1 MASAVVY
8 RKSLNKFGE
17 EVCGDNYQ
25 VSKTKDSKI
34 VVLSDGLGSGIKASI
49 LSILTTEIISTMMRM
64 GVDIDEVVNTIA
76 KTLPVCKV
84 RGIAYSTFT
93 IIQIYNNGNIRIVN
107 YDNPSPVIIK
117 KGDIYYPDY
126 KETLVDDKKIFV
138 TNITLDPNDFI
149 FALSDG
155 IVHAGLGN
163 LMDFGWGLDN
173 IAPYLKRI
181 YRRTNDLKYIVD
193 NLVELTDSYYGFRAG
208 DDATMVGI
216 KITEN
221 PRCMILTGPPL
232 DPKTDYF
239 YVQKLLDYDGKK
251 VVCGGTTSNIVSRIS
266 KKELE
271 IDIKD
276 IKKNDLPP
284 YGKMSGIDLVTE
296 GVLTL
301 QALNKILLCCKKN
314 MYELDFDGNDKAAEK
329 LFLILRDCDEIDFL
343 VGRKVNAFY
352 HNPALPFDM
361 SIRSNLIRD
370 ISKNLERLGKEI
382 KVEYC

>member
-1 MASAVVY
+1 
-8 RKSLNKFGE
+8 
-17 EVCGDNYQ
+17 
-25 VSKTKDSKI
+25 
-34 VVLSDGLGSGIKASI
+34 
-49 LSILTTEIISTMMRM
+49 
-64 GVDIDEVVNTIA
+64 
-76 KTLPVCKV
+76 
-84 RGIAYSTFT
+84 
-93 IIQIYNNGNIRIVN
+93 
-107 YDNPSPVIIK
+107 
-117 KGDIYYPDY
+117 
-126 KETLVDDKKIFV
+126 
-138 TNITLDPNDFI
+138 
-149 FALSDG
+149 
-155 IVHAGLGN
+155 
-163 LMDFGWGLDN
+163 
-173 IAPYLKRI
+173 KRI

-314 MYELDFDGNDKAAEK
+314 MYELDFDGNDNAAEK